1 MSKRKNISLVE
12 EAENNLNELAKRLKL
27 PQSEIIAI
35 ALKKYINEMNGV
47 AEAEAEKCYN
57 QLSKSV
63 ELLEITRD
71 YEPES
76 WSEKSNEILELL
88 NKAHDPLMYYF
99 NQKILDKNPEFI
111 DEDGEFSA
119 EIFK

>member
-35 ALKKYINEMNGV
+35 ALKKYINEMNGI

-71 YEPES
+71 YEPEN

-99 NQKILDKNPEFI
+99 NQKIDK
-111 DEDGEFSA
+111 DGELSYG
-119 EIFK
+119 

>member
-111 DEDGEFSA
+111 GEDGEFSA